1 MSADCFYG
9 GVLIKLTVT
18 VHGDIDLSVTNN
30 FIFRNSNVS
39 HKKIHK
45 EIRRSVV
52 CIYWKSSWPHDGL
65 WKRAAN
71 VIDLEPEVMQILF
84 RDFFKLK

>member
-1 MSADCFYG
+1 MKGCSLRVRRTFDNTRTVHLHSSVEEEDSMSADCFYG

-52 CIYWKSSWPHDGL
+52 CIY
-65 WKRAAN
+65 
-71 VIDLEPEVMQILF
+71 
-84 RDFFKLK
+84 